1 MILTVAFAA
10 LLAFSPLTAFA
21 ENFDQKIE
29 QQNQK
34 IETIVKNEQD
44 AKNYLAKLEQ
54 EIAQIESD
62 YQKTLA
68 EKVKNEKEL
77 AELNLTIESL
87 KTKIEKRNEQL
98 ASQARETQTSQE
110 QSSILAVMLSS
121 ESISD
126 AITKAIAV
134 NTIVSANN
142 DILQAQKADKE
153 ELDQAKVALTE
164 KVAIVTKKTQELE
177 QKEQELAEAK
187 LDQNVKINEISAALA
202 TETAE
207 KDKFVK
213 QKEDAE
219 KKKQAE
225 LKAIAEAKKK
235 QEEIEAQAKK
245 EQQELDQM
253 VADAAAA
260 YKQNPTPVEPDPVG
274 GSGSSSSN
282 NSNNSNTGTTP
293 SVPSN
298 GWLSPLSIGLVVTS
312 PYGVRQDPTGMSGT
326 FHDGIDFAGPS
337 GSPIVASR
345 SGQIVAAEFHGSAGN
360 HVIIKHDDGY
370 YSYYLHLSSTY
381 VSVGQNVAAGEV
393 LGGMG
398 TTGNSTGVHLHFGIS
413 SGLWSGFVN
422 PAPFLGL

>member
-1 MILTVAFAA
+1 MKKKMILTVAFAA

-21 ENFDQKIE
+21 ENIDQKIE

-34 IETIVKNEQD
+34 IESIVKNEQD
-44 AKNYLAKLEQ
+44 AKNYLAKLEE
-54 EIAQIESD
+54 EISQIESD
-62 YQKTLA
+62 YQKTLS

-77 AELNLTIESL
+77 AELNLRIEAL
-87 KTKIEKRNEQL
+87 KTKIEKRNDQL
-98 ASQARETQTSQE
+98 ESQARETQTSQD

-126 AITKAIAV
+126 AISKAIAV
-134 NTIVSANN
+134 NTLVSANN

-153 ELDQAKVALTE
+153 ELDQAKISLTK
-164 KVAIVTKKTQELE
+164 KVEIITKKTQELE

-235 QEEIEAQAKK
+235 QEALEAQALK
-245 EQQELDQM
+245 EQQELDQI
-253 VADAAAA
+253 VKDAETAFN
-260 YKQNPTPVEPDPVG
+260 QNPTPAPSG
-274 GSGSSSSN
+274 GSGSNSGN
-282 NSNNSNTGTTP
+282 NSGTTP
-293 SVPSN
+293 TVPSN

-312 PYGVRQDPTGMSGT
+312 PFGPRQDPTGMSGSY
-326 FHDGIDFAGPS
+326 HDGIDFAGPS
-337 GSPIVASR
+337 GSPIMASK
-345 SGQIVAAEFHGSAGN
+345 SGQVVAAEFQSSAGN
-360 HVIIKHDDGY
+360 HVIIKHDNGY

-398 TTGNSTGVHLHFGIS
+398 TTGNSTGVHLHFGIAT
-413 SGLWSGFVN
+413 GLWSGFVN
-422 PAPFLGL
+422 PAPFLGI